1 MKQEKT
7 QKKPKLKQS
16 RSFYS
21 QNDAYQMLLP
31 AFIVLL
37 VFMAYP
43 LINSIIMAFQHY
55 KLTSPKTIGTF
66 AGAENFQS
74 ILTDPNM
81 GQMVGNTIVFVVL
94 SVVLQFVLGFI
105 LALAL
110 RKPFRGRN
118 VYQAVVF
125 LPWAISAFIVGLTF
139 RWLFNGEYG
148 AINDIL
154 MKLGIITQKIAWLG
168 TPGFSLFTVIVG
180 MVWIGIPFFAIMILA
195 ALQSIPDDVY
205 EAADIDGANSFV
217 KFFKITVPY
226 IKPTIIMTVLLRTMW
241 IFNSADLIFVMTNGG
256 PANSSHTLA
265 SYMFNKA
272 YSTLDFGQAAALG
285 VLFLIIMLIFIT
297 IFLKVTKYNK
307 AGDF

>member
-1 MKQEKT
+1 
-7 QKKPKLKQS
+7 
-16 RSFYS
+16 
-21 QNDAYQMLLP
+21 MLLP